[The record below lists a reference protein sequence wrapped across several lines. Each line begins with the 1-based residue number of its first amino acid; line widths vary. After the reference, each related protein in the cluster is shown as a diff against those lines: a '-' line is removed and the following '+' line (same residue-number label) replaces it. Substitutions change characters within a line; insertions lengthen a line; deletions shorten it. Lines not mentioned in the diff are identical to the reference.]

1 MLSLPKDIAKCFPR
15 EDAAAFP
22 SLELYHSVM
31 KQLEDHRAG
40 VEQRIREACRQSGRD
55 RGEVRLIAVSKTRSP
70 DEIRALHALGQRCFA
85 ENYVQEFVAKH
96 DALTDLDPPPE
107 WHFIGTLQTNKARA
121 VAERA
126 AWVHGIDR
134 LKIAERLSRQRPAG
148 MPPLQVCL
156 QVDLSGEPGKG
167 GVPPQEAGPLAESVA
182 GLPNLVLRGLMAI
195 PAPAADPA
203 AQRRPFAR
211 LRELR
216 DTLNAR
222 GIALDTLSMGMSDD
236 LEAAI
241 LEGATLVRI
250 GTALFGPRG
259 PHARQP

>member
-1 MLSLPKDIAKCFPR
+1 
-15 EDAAAFP
+15 
-22 SLELYHSVM
+22 M
-31 KQLEDHRAG
+31 KQLEDHQAR
-40 VEQRIREACRQSGRD
+40 VEQRIQEACRHAGRD
-55 RGEVRLIAVSKTRSP
+55 REEVRLIAVSKTRSP
-70 DEIRALHALGQRCFA
+70 EEIRLLHALGQRYFA

-96 DALTDLDPPPE
+96 DALTDLDPAPE
-107 WHFIGTLQTNKARA
+107 WHFIGALQANKTKA

-134 LKIAERLSRQRPAG
+134 LKIAERLSRQRPAE
-148 MPPLQVCL
+148 MPPLQACL
-156 QVDLSGEPGKG
+156 QIDLSGEPGKG
-167 GVPPQEAGPLAESVA
+167 GVPPQDAGPLAESLG

-195 PAPAADPA
+195 PAPAEDLAG
-203 AQRRPFAR
+203 QRRPFAR

-216 DTLNAR
+216 DTLNDR
-222 GIALDTLSMGMSDD
+222 GLALDTLSMGMSDD

-241 LEGATLVRI
+241 LEGATQIRI

>member
-1 MLSLPKDIAKCFPR
+1 MTR
-15 EDAAAFP
+15 
-22 SLELYHSVM
+22 
-31 KQLEDHRAG
+31 LEDRWVQ
-40 VEQRIREACRQSGRD
+40 VEQRLREACRQAGRD
-55 RGEVRLIAVSKTRSP
+55 RGALRLIAVSKARSLE
-70 DEIRALHALGQRCFA
+70 EIRELHALGQRPFA

-96 DALTDLDPPPE
+96 DVLTDLDPPPE
-107 WHFIGTLQTNKARA
+107 WHFIGALQANKTRA

-126 AWVHGIDR
+126 DWVHGIDR
-134 LKIAERLSRQRPAG
+134 LKTAERLSRQRPAG
-148 MPPLQVCL
+148 TPPLQVCL
-156 QVDLSGEPGKG
+156 QVDLSGEPAKG
-167 GVPPQEAGPLAESVA
+167 GVPPQEVGPLAESVA

-195 PAPAADPA
+195 PAPARDLG

-222 GIALDTLSMGMSDD
+222 GLALDTLSMGMSDD
-236 LEAAI
+236 LEAAV

-259 PHARQP
+259 PHARQR

>member
-1 MLSLPKDIAKCFPR
+1 MQLLKNLQAKV
-15 EDAAAFP
+15 E
-22 SLELYHSVM
+22 
-31 KQLEDHRAG
+31 HRI
-40 VEQRIREACRQSGRD
+40 QEACRRAGRD
-55 RGEVRLIAVSKTRSP
+55 RHELQLVAVSKTRSP
-70 DEIRALHALGQRCFA
+70 QEIRILHALGQRRFG

-96 DALTDLDPPPE
+96 DALTDLDPAPE
-107 WHFIGTLQTNKARA
+107 WHFIGALQTNKTRA

-148 MPPLQVCL
+148 VPPLQICL
-156 QVDLSGEPGKG
+156 QIDLSAEPGKG
-167 GVPPQEAGPLAESVA
+167 GVSPQEAGPLAESVSV
-182 GLPNLVLRGLMAI
+182 LPNLVLRGLMAI
-195 PAPAADPA
+195 PASARDPA
-203 AQRRPFAR
+203 EQRRPFAR

-216 DTLNAR
+216 DTLNM
-222 GIALDTLSMGMSDD
+222 GGLALDTLSMGMSDD

-259 PHARQP
+259 PHARQR

>member
-1 MLSLPKDIAKCFPR
+1 MTR
-15 EDAAAFP
+15 
-22 SLELYHSVM
+22 
-31 KQLEDHRAG
+31 LEDRRAQ
-40 VEQRIREACRQSGRD
+40 VEQRIQQACRQAGRNRD
-55 RGEVRLIAVSKTRSP
+55 GVRLIAVSKSRSLE
-70 DEIRALHALGQRCFA
+70 EIRDLHALGQRHFG

-107 WHFIGTLQTNKARA
+107 WHFIGTLQANKTRA

-126 AWVHGIDR
+126 DWVHGIDR
-134 LKIAERLSRQRPAG
+134 LRVAERLSRQRPAE

-167 GVPPQEAGPLAESVA
+167 GVPPEEAASLAESVA

-195 PAPAADPA
+195 PAPAGDLAG
-203 AQRRPFAR
+203 QRHPLAR

-216 DTLNAR
+216 DTLNA
-222 GIALDTLSMGMSDD
+222 GGFALDTLSMGMSDD

-259 PHARQP
+259 RMRGSDER

>member
-1 MLSLPKDIAKCFPR
+1 MTR
-15 EDAAAFP
+15 
-22 SLELYHSVM
+22 
-31 KQLEDHRAG
+31 LEDRRAQ
-40 VEQRIREACRQSGRD
+40 VEQRIQEACRQAGRNRD
-55 RGEVRLIAVSKTRSP
+55 GVRLIAVSKSRSLE
-70 DEIRALHALGQRCFA
+70 EIRDLHALGQRHFG

-107 WHFIGTLQTNKARA
+107 WHFIGTLQTNKTRA

-126 AWVHGIDR
+126 DWVHGIDR
-134 LKIAERLSRQRPAG
+134 LRVAERLSRQRPAE

-167 GVPPQEAGPLAESVA
+167 GVPPEEAGPLAESVA

-195 PAPAADPA
+195 PAPARDLDG
-203 AQRRPFAR
+203 QRRPLAR

-222 GIALDTLSMGMSDD
+222 GLALDTLSMGMSDD

-259 PHARQP
+259 RMRGSDER